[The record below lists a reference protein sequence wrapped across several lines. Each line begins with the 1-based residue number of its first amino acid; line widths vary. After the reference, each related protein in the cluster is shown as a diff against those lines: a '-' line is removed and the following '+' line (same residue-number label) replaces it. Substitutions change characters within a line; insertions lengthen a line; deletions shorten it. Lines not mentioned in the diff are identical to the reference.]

1 VQFREWFPKSLLR
14 NTVLVVGAAAA
25 IAGCQRNP
33 LLVKR
38 SPCPAVAVPTY
49 LGDATLFGPGGAAD
63 AKNIDVVATITNVR
77 DTCLEG
83 AEKLTTDVTFDVVAR
98 RNAAGPARTIT
109 LPVFASVVQGGNLVL
124 SKELTG
130 VAVTFADGQTRGTGS
145 GGIRTNV
152 ARSASTLPP
161 EIQAKVNRKRK
172 ASDPDA
178 AVDPLADPQVRAA
191 MRAASFEVLLGFQLD
206 EAGLAYNVSK

>member
-1 VQFREWFPKSLLR
+1 VWRNALLLAGV
-14 NTVLVVGAAAA
+14 VLAL
-25 IAGCQRNP
+25 AGCQRNP
-33 LLVKR
+33 LMVKR

-49 LGDATLFGPGGAAD
+49 LGDATLFSAGGAAD
-63 AKNIDVVATITNVR
+63 AKNIDVVAAITNLR

-98 RNAAGPARTIT
+98 RSAAGPARTINF
-109 LPVFASVVQGGNLVL
+109 PVMTTVVQGGNLVV

-130 VAVTFADGQTRGTGS
+130 VTVTFADGATRATGS
-145 GGIRTNV
+145 GGVRTNV
-152 ARSASTLPP
+152 ARSASTLTP

-172 ASDPDA
+172 PTDPDA
-178 AVDPLADPQVRAA
+178 AIDPLADPQVRAA
-191 MRAASFEVLLGFQLD
+191 LRAASFEVLIGFQLD